1 MKKLLKKIGVL
12 GLIIAILAPFIE
24 LPTVNAAEGC
34 TNHLQ
39 NYLWLDMN
47 IFEGGK
53 GKTFMEGYAQ
63 DAVSETGVKIGG
75 YLTYTNFPYAFKSED
90 NHDIKIRSV
99 DNNNLMDTDS
109 YNSYWTAFNKITA
122 SLATDELDPK
132 IGGTLVTEHKLNN
145 YVDDTILL
153 HGVWARYGSEG
164 KPEESNWKKNIKE
177 GEKNSLQKVIEDI
190 KEKKP
195 EKASEADNLLKA
207 MTIKFSAADFAEN
220 IFYHEKI
227 SSLIEYFQKN
237 VDEGYNVWGKG
248 YIPLQIIRT
257 LTLDTTDI
265 KDLLNNFVFGYYDE
279 TGKKWYAISTVD
291 GTKVEDVKKSYTALI
306 GNDTSRKYIEV
317 EESEIDFN
325 TSKTYYWPAVLSV
338 EYEACP
344 LAKENWT
351 LEYNGNVD
359 DNSVTNIPNKQTTDL
374 GNDITV
380 DSKKPSRTNYTFT
393 KWCENPNGSGQ
404 CYNAGDKVKSPD
416 SAKTIT
422 LYAQWG
428 KGGTEDNKK
437 TGVMSYVIGFISVG
451 VIAGGIYL
459 VAKKKNLF
467 KQI

>member
-12 GLIIAILAPFIE
+12 GLIIALFAPFIE

-47 IFEGGK
+47 YFNAGK
-53 GKTFMEGYAQ
+53 GKGETFMEGYSKGAT
-63 DAVSETGVKIGG
+63 SGG
-75 YLTYTNFPYAFKSED
+75 YQTYTNFPYAFKNS
-90 NHDIKIRSV
+90 NNYKVTIKNI
-99 DNNNLMDTDS
+99 DMNNLTDNDS
-109 YNSYWTAFNKITA
+109 YENFWEAFSKATSSLTSYEID
-122 SLATDELDPK
+122 SK
-132 IGGTLVTEHKLNN
+132 IGGTLVTSAKLSNFA
-145 YVDDTILL
+145 DDTILL
-153 HGVWARYGSEG
+153 HGEWSSFDRNG
-164 KPEESNWKKNIKE
+164 KAINVDWKVNNVDGKNY
-177 GEKNSLQKVIEDI
+177 SLQPI
-190 KEKKP
+190 
-195 EKASEADNLLKA
+195 LKTKNDENA
-207 MTIKFSAADFAEN
+207 MSIKFRPAKYSDNSFGLGDGDITAD
-220 IFYHEKI
+220 
-227 SSLIEYFQKN
+227 YFQKV
-237 VDEGYNVWGKG
+237 VDESYNVWGDSSKSN
-248 YIPLQIIRT
+248 YIPLSITRT
-257 LTLDTTDI
+257 LNLTTDAI
-265 KDLLNNFVFGYYDE
+265 KNMLDKYTFGQKDSN
-279 TGKKWYAISTVD
+279 GKWQAFSTVS
-291 GTKVEDVKKSYTALI
+291 GRVEKSYTALI
-306 GNDTSRKYIEV
+306 SETHETVEV
-317 EESEIDFN
+317 DKVDFDIDQP
-325 TSKTYYWPAVLSV
+325 YYWPAVLSV

-344 LAKENWT
+344 KEKENWT

-359 DNSVTNIPNKQTTDL
+359 DNSVTNIPNKQTAEL
-374 GNDITV
+374 NNDIAV
-380 DSKKPSRTNYTFT
+380 DSKKPSRTDYTFT

>member
-47 IFEGGK
+47 YFNAGTGT

-63 DAVSETGVKIGG
+63 DAVSERGVKIGG

-90 NHDIKIRSV
+90 NYDIKIRSV

-109 YNSYWTAFNKITA
+109 YKSYWTAFSKITA

-164 KPEESNWKKNIKE
+164 KPEESNWKKNIKD
-177 GEKNSLQKVIEDI
+177 GDKNSLQKVIKDI

-207 MTIKFSAADFAEN
+207 MTIKFSAADFDNN

-237 VDEGYNVWGKG
+237 VDEGYNVWGEG

-257 LTLDTTDI
+257 LNLDTTDI
-265 KDLLNNFVFGYYDE
+265 KDLLNNFVFGE
-279 TGKKWYAISTVD
+279 KSGNSWVAFSTKS
-291 GTKVEDVKKSYTALI
+291 GEVKDSYSALI
-306 GNDTSRKYIEV
+306 ATTRETVTVNEEDIDFDTSKP
-317 EESEIDFN
+317 
-325 TSKTYYWPAVLSV
+325 YYWPAVLSV

-351 LEYNGNVD
+351 LEYDGNGNVD
-359 DNSVTNIPNKQTTDL
+359 DNSVTNIPNSQHAKV
-374 GNDITV
+374 GESIAV
-380 DSKKPSRTNYTFT
+380 DSKKPLREGYTF
-393 KWCENPNGSGQ
+393 KEWCENPNGSGK
-404 CYNAGDKVKSPD
+404 CYSAGEKITSNEV
-416 SAKTIT
+416 KTIP
-422 LYAQWG
+422 LFAQWG

-437 TGVMSYVIGFISVG
+437 TGVMSYVIGFMSVG

>member
-53 GKTFMEGYAQ
+53 GKTFMEGYSK
-63 DAVSETGVKIGG
+63 DTSSGG
-75 YLTYTNFPYAFKSED
+75 YQTYTNFPFAFKDTNSSKVT
-90 NHDIKIRSV
+90 IKSI
-99 DNNNLMDTDS
+99 DMNNLVNTDS
-109 YNSYWTAFNKITA
+109 FDNFWTAFNKATS
-122 SLATDELDPK
+122 SLTSYDIDSK
-132 IGGTLVTEHKLNN
+132 IGGTLVTSAKLNN
-145 YVDDTILL
+145 YTDDTILL
-153 HGVWARYGSEG
+153 HGVWSSFDRSGT
-164 KPEESNWKKNIKE
+164 PIESNWKEKVIDGKNY
-177 GEKNSLQKVIEDI
+177 SLQPI
-190 KEKKP
+190 
-195 EKASEADNLLKA
+195 LKTKNDENS
-207 MTIKFSAADFAEN
+207 MSIKFKPAKFSDNSFGLESGDLTAD
-220 IFYHEKI
+220 
-227 SSLIEYFQKN
+227 YFQKV
-237 VDEGYNVWGKG
+237 VDDNYNVWGDSTKSN
-248 YIPLQIIRT
+248 YIPLSITRT
-257 LTLDTTDI
+257 LNLSADEIKNMLDDY
-265 KDLLNNFVFGYYDE
+265 VFGYYNE
-279 TGKKWYAISTVD
+279 TDKKWYAVSTVD

-325 TSKTYYWPAVLSV
+325 TSKPYYWPAVLSV

-380 DSKKPSRTNYTFT
+380 DSKKPSRADYTFT

-422 LYAQWG
+422 LFAQWG

-451 VIAGGIYL
+451 IIAGGIYL

>member
-1 MKKLLKKIGVL
+1 MKKLLKKIGVF
-12 GLIIAILAPFIE
+12 GLIIALFAPFIE

-47 IFEGGK
+47 YFNAGTGT

-63 DAVSETGVKIGG
+63 DAVSERGVKIGG

-90 NHDIKIRSV
+90 NYDIKIRSV

-109 YNSYWTAFNKITA
+109 YKSYWTAFSKITA

-164 KPEESNWKKNIKE
+164 KPEESNWKKNIKD
-177 GEKNSLQKVIEDI
+177 GDKNSLQKVIKDI

-207 MTIKFSAADFAEN
+207 MTIKFSAADFDNN

-237 VDEGYNVWGKG
+237 VDEGYNVWGEG

-257 LTLDTTDI
+257 LNLDTTDI
-265 KDLLNNFVFGYYDE
+265 KDLLNNFVFGE
-279 TGKKWYAISTVD
+279 KSGNSWVAFSTKS
-291 GTKVEDVKKSYTALI
+291 GEVKDSYSALI
-306 GNDTSRKYIEV
+306 ATTRETVTVNEEDIDFDTSKP
-317 EESEIDFN
+317 
-325 TSKTYYWPAVLSV
+325 YYWPAVLSV

-380 DSKKPSRTNYTFT
+380 DSKKPSRADYTFT

-422 LYAQWG
+422 LFAQWG

>member
-47 IFEGGK
+47 YFIPKNGE
-53 GKTFMEGYAQ
+53 TFMEGYSKGTTA
-63 DAVSETGVKIGG
+63 GG
-75 YLTYTNFPYAFKSED
+75 YQTYTNFPFTFKDTNSYKVT
-90 NHDIKIRSV
+90 IKSI
-99 DNNNLMDTDS
+99 DMNNLVNTDS
-109 YNSYWTAFNKITA
+109 FDNFWTAFNKATT
-122 SLATDELDPK
+122 SLTSYDIDSK
-132 IGGTLVTEHKLNN
+132 IGGALVTSAKLNN
-145 YVDDTILL
+145 YTDDTILL
-153 HGVWARYGSEG
+153 HGVWSSFDRSGT
-164 KPEESNWKKNIKE
+164 PIESNWK
-177 GEKNSLQKVIEDI
+177 EKVIDGKDYSLQPI
-190 KEKKP
+190 
-195 EKASEADNLLKA
+195 LKTKNDENS
-207 MTIKFSAADFAEN
+207 MSIKFKPAKFSDNSFGLESGDLTAD
-220 IFYHEKI
+220 
-227 SSLIEYFQKN
+227 YFQKV
-237 VDEGYNVWGKG
+237 VDDNYNVWGDSTKSN
-248 YIPLQIIRT
+248 YIPLSITRT
-257 LTLDTTDI
+257 LNLSKTEI
-265 KDLLNNFVFGYYDE
+265 KDMLDDYVFGYYDG
-279 TGKKWYAISTVD
+279 GKWVAYGTKKSD
-291 GTKVEDVKKSYTALI
+291 GTIEKSYSAFL
-306 GNDTSRKYIEV
+306 GGEEASNEVSKVDFDTSKP
-317 EESEIDFN
+317 
-325 TSKTYYWPAVLSV
+325 YYWPAVLSV

-351 LEYNGNVD
+351 LEYDGNVD
-359 DNSVTNIPNKQTTDL
+359 DNSVTNIPNKQTTEL
-374 GNDITV
+374 NNDITV

-437 TGVMSYVIGFISVG
+437 TGVMSYVIGFMSVG

>member
-12 GLIIAILAPFIE
+12 GLIIALFAPFIE

-47 IFEGGK
+47 YFVSGQ
-53 GKTFMEGYAQ
+53 GKTFMEGYSKGAT
-63 DAVSETGVKIGG
+63 SGG
-75 YLTYTNFPYAFKSED
+75 YQTYTNFPFAFKD
-90 NHDIKIRSV
+90 TNGYKVTIKSI
-99 DNNNLMDTDS
+99 DMNNLADTDS
-109 YNSYWTAFNKITA
+109 FDSFWEAFNKATS
-122 SLATDELDPK
+122 SLTSYDIDSK
-132 IGGTLVTEHKLNN
+132 IGGTLVTAAKLSN
-145 YVDDTILL
+145 YTDDTILL
-153 HGVWARYGSEG
+153 HGVWSSFDRSGT
-164 KPEESNWKKNIKE
+164 PIDSNWK
-177 GEKNSLQKVIEDI
+177 EKVIDGKDYSLQPI
-190 KEKKP
+190 
-195 EKASEADNLLKA
+195 LKTKNDESS
-207 MTIKFSAADFAEN
+207 MSIKFRPAKFSDNSFGLESGDLTAD
-220 IFYHEKI
+220 
-227 SSLIEYFQKN
+227 YFQKV
-237 VDEGYNVWGKG
+237 VDNNYNVWGDSTKSN
-248 YIPLQIIRT
+248 YIPLSITRT
-257 LTLDTTDI
+257 LNLSTDEIKNMLDKYTFGE
-265 KDLLNNFVFGYYDE
+265 KDSD
-279 TGKKWYAISTVD
+279 GKWQAFSTVS
-291 GTKVEDVKKSYTALI
+291 GKVEKSYSAYIATSRETVPVDKVDF
-306 GNDTSRKYIEV
+306 DTSKP
-317 EESEIDFN
+317 
-325 TSKTYYWPAVLSV
+325 YYWPAVLSV

-344 LAKENWT
+344 KEKENWT

-359 DNSVTNIPNKQTTDL
+359 DNSVTNIPNKQTTEL
-374 GNDITV
+374 GNDIAV
-380 DSKKPSRTNYTFT
+380 DSKKPSRTDYTFT

>member
-12 GLIIAILAPFIE
+12 GLIIALFAPFIE

-47 IFEGGK
+47 YFNAGTGT

-63 DAVSETGVKIGG
+63 DAVSERGVKIGG

-90 NHDIKIRSV
+90 NYDIKIRSV

-109 YNSYWTAFNKITA
+109 YNSYWTAFSKITA

-164 KPEESNWKKNIKE
+164 KPEESNWKKNIKD
-177 GEKNSLQKVIEDI
+177 GDKNSLQKVIKDI

-207 MTIKFSAADFAEN
+207 MTIKFSAADFDNN

-237 VDEGYNVWGKG
+237 VDEGYNVWGEG

-257 LTLDTTDI
+257 LNLDTTDI
-265 KDLLNNFVFGYYDE
+265 KDLLNNFVFGE
-279 TGKKWYAISTVD
+279 KSGNSWVAFSTKS
-291 GTKVEDVKKSYTALI
+291 GEVKDSYSALI
-306 GNDTSRKYIEV
+306 ATTRETVTVNEKD
-317 EESEIDFN
+317 IDFDI
-325 TSKTYYWPAVLSV
+325 SKPYYWPAVLSV

-344 LAKENWT
+344 KEKKEWT

-359 DNSVTNIPNKQTTDL
+359 GNSVTNVPNSQNAKV
-374 GNDITV
+374 GESIVV
-380 DSKKPSRTNYTFT
+380 DSKIPLREGYTF
-393 KWCENPNGSGQ
+393 KEWCENSNGSGK
-404 CYNAGDKVKSPD
+404 CYSAGEKITSNEV
-416 SAKTIT
+416 KTIP
-422 LYAQWG
+422 LFAQWG

-451 VIAGGIYL
+451 IIAGGIYL